1 MSNVNVIRLLT
12 EAVSPADPLVA
23 VLDPLGL
30 ITPQEVSRA
39 LGGETVTYENE
50 LCFRLAY
57 EPLRVRQDEGEKLRV
72 SVIFRYE
79 DILTKDVQ
87 AKAKRISLAPSAILR
102 GLHPVVDKLISTKED
117 LERVYPEARS
127 SQLPLMQRSYQ
138 ETVDLVLGALLNF
151 SLRPSL
157 EDAVAVLWRIHFQRK
172 QELSTSMTD
181 ELSNKLHRIPGF
193 KADPSHVIT
202 DQQAHIQWLQELLI
216 QSLRNTLGLGAV
228 DKPVVNLNSETLRH
242 LLERMEQRVDLSPVL
257 EEGSQLEDE
266 LLLNAVANSP
276 FPGLRKE
283 LASALA
289 QRLLE
294 KGKAQKHVRER
305 KEVYIATPLET
316 AVRYLE
322 IVSDKEL
329 PQNAQGW
336 LRKGVDLAEAEVL
349 LDQLG
354 ETGNRF
360 RARHN
365 QWVYQI
371 NRRFARFIEHS
382 YPNWLQ
388 KPRPPMIID
397 ILGERVLPEVKEGQK
412 ICFIVYDGMSYDHW
426 LLMKPLVE
434 ELLGNE
440 PRDEPYF
447 GVLPAATT
455 YGRNAIFAGRFP
467 RDIASAHSIE
477 WLKNNLHEE
486 ELLKTQLESY
496 AVRGYYLKGY
506 KWEKTHFDALS
517 KELVKKTPLVTAV
530 SNFVDSLISAAP
542 TGRINNVELRQFV
555 KDRFQDSYELK
566 LLRKAREED
575 YKIVITSDHGNTLVT
590 KTASIPGVMPAD
602 KKTSRYIHLRNP
614 VHKTSE
620 DTLIIRQPEDWGLP
634 TSKEIKFYALAL
646 GFLKFQ
652 AGEEKDIE
660 FVVHGG
666 ISLQELVVPLVV
678 IGDE

>member
-87 AKAKRISLAPSAILR
+87 AKAKRISLAPSTILR

-138 ETVDLVLGALLNF
+138 ETVDVVLGALLNF

-172 QELSTSMTD
+172 EELSATLTD
-181 ELSNKLHRIPGF
+181 ELSSKLHRIPGF
-193 KADPSHVIT
+193 NADPSQVIT
-202 DQQAHIQWLQELLI
+202 NQKAYIEWLQELLI
-216 QSLRNTLGLGAV
+216 QSLRNILGLGAV
-228 DKPVVNLNSETLRH
+228 ADRALNLNSDVLRPF
-242 LLERMEQRVDLSPVL
+242 LERMEQRVDLSSVL
-257 EEGSQLEDE
+257 KEASQLEDE
-266 LLLNAVANSP
+266 LLLNAIASSP
-276 FPGLRKE
+276 FPGLKKE
-283 LASALA
+283 LASTLA

-294 KGKAQKHVRER
+294 KNKAQRVVREKR
-305 KEVYIATPLET
+305 GTYISTPLDT
-316 AVRYLE
+316 TVRYLD
-322 IVSDKEL
+322 IVSDKDL
-329 PQNAQGW
+329 PTDAKGW
-336 LRKGVDLAEAEVL
+336 LRKGVELAEAEVL

-354 ETGNRF
+354 EMGSRF
-360 RARHN
+360 RGRHN
-365 QWVYQI
+365 QWVYKM
-371 NRRFARFIEHS
+371 NKAFARFIEDS
-382 YPNWLQ
+382 YSKWLQ
-388 KPRPPMIID
+388 KPRPMMIVD
-397 ILGERVLPEVKEGQK
+397 ILAERVLPKVKAGQN

-426 LLMKPLVE
+426 LLMKPLVQ
-434 ELLGNE
+434 ELLGDE
-440 PRDEPYF
+440 PRDEPCF
-447 GVLPAATT
+447 AVLPAATT

-467 RDIASAHSIE
+467 RDIASAHGIE
-477 WLKNNLHEE
+477 WLRSNLHEE
-486 ELLKTQLESY
+486 ELLKTQLKAY
-496 AVRGYYLKGY
+496 GVRGHYLKGY
-506 KWEKTHFDALS
+506 KWDETDFDTVS
-517 KELVKKTPLVTAV
+517 GELVKKTPLVAAV

-542 TGRINNVELRQFV
+542 TGRINNVELRRIV
-555 KDRFQDSYELK
+555 RDRFRDSYELQ
-566 LLRKAREED
+566 LLRKAKEEG
-575 YKIVITSDHGNTLVT
+575 YKIVITADHGNTLVT
-590 KTASIPGVMPAD
+590 KTASVPGVAPAD
-602 KKTSRYIHLRNP
+602 KKTSRYIHLKNLVQKVP
-614 VHKTSE
+614 G
-620 DTLIIRQPEDWGLP
+620 DTLIIRQPENWGLP
-634 TSKEIKFYALAL
+634 TSKGIRFYVLAL

-652 AGEEKDIE
+652 VGEEKDIE

-666 ISLQELVVPLVV
+666 ISLQELVVPLVT
-678 IGDE
+678 IGNE